1 MIHILSLVS
10 DLFFSVQIESAVKG
24 LGWTLTNID
33 SADQIPAQPPL
44 ANQSAIHA
52 DAVSHNLIAH
62 IVELQPS
69 LIIAEL
75 NSQALPWEKW
85 IAAIKSS
92 PATRRIP
99 VIGFGSHVDLDQR
112 QRALDVGCDE
122 VYAKGRF
129 TSDIVNIIQK
139 NARLFDPESARA
151 AAEGELS
158 EKAKRGIELFNRG
171 EYFESHEELEHAWNE
186 EQGAG
191 KELYRAILQIAVA
204 YLQIQRRNY
213 NGAIKMFLRARQ
225 WIDPLP
231 DVCRGVDIAQLR
243 SDAANARATLE
254 TLEAD
259 RIEQFDLAS
268 LKPIAFS
275 KTV

>member
-33 SADQIPAQPPL
+33 SVDQIPAQPPL
-44 ANQSAIHA
+44 ANHAAIQA

-62 IVELQPS
+62 VVELQPS

-75 NSQALPWEKW
+75 NSQTLPWEKW

-129 TSDIVNIIQK
+129 TSDMVNIIQK

-231 DVCRGVDIAQLR
+231 DVCRGVEIAQLR
-243 SDAANARATLE
+243 SDAAIARATLE
-254 TLEAD
+254 ALGAE
-259 RIEQFDLAS
+259 RISEFDLAT
-268 LKPIAFS
+268 LKPITF
-275 KTV
+275 KTD

>member
-1 MIHILSLVS
+1 MPLILSLVS

-24 LGWTLTNID
+24 LGWTLTNIER
-33 SADQIPAQPPL
+33 ADQL
-44 ANQSAIHA
+44 HA
-52 DAVSHNLIAH
+52 DAASQTIIGFV
-62 IVELQPS
+62 VKLQPS

-75 NSQALPWEKW
+75 NSATLPWEKW
-85 IAAIKSS
+85 IAVIKTS

-99 VIGFGSHVDLDQR
+99 VIGFGSHVDLEQR
-112 QRALDVGCDE
+112 ERALNAGCDE

-129 TSDIVNIIQK
+129 TSDMVNIIQK
-139 NARLFDPESARA
+139 NARLPDPESARA
-151 AAEGELS
+151 AAQGELS
-158 EKAKRGIELFNRG
+158 EKAQHGIELFNRG
-171 EYFESHEELEHAWNE
+171 EYFESHEELEHAWND

-243 SDAANARATLE
+243 RDAANARATLE
-254 TLEAD
+254 ALGAD
-259 RIEQFDLAS
+259 HINKFDLAS

-275 KTV
+275 SQRSANSFVDR

>member
-1 MIHILSLVS
+1 MTTILALVS

-33 SADQIPAQPPL
+33 RADQIPAQPPL
-44 ANQSAIHA
+44 ANPAAIHA
-52 DAVSHNLIAH
+52 DAARHNFIAY
-62 IVELQPS
+62 VADLQPS
-69 LIIAEL
+69 LIITEL
-75 NSQALPWEKW
+75 NSTTLPWEKW

-112 QRALDVGCDE
+112 QRALNVGCDE
-122 VYAKGRF
+122 VFAKGRF
-129 TSDIVNIIQK
+129 TSDMMSLIQK
-139 NARLFDPESARA
+139 NARASDPEAARA

-158 EKAKRGIELFNRG
+158 EKAKHGIALFNRG
-171 EYFESHEELEHAWNE
+171 EYFESHEELEHAWND

-191 KELYRAILQIAVA
+191 RELYRAILQIAVA

-231 DVCRGVDIAQLR
+231 DVCKGVDIAQLR
-243 SDAANARATLE
+243 NDAANARATLE
-254 TLEAD
+254 ALGAE
-259 RIEQFDLAS
+259 RINEFDLAT
-268 LKPIAFS
+268 LKPIRI
-275 KTV
+275 VNG

>member
-1 MIHILSLVS
+1 MPAVLSFVS

-24 LGWTLTNID
+24 LGWTLTNIER
-33 SADQIPAQPPL
+33 ADQL
-44 ANQSAIHA
+44 HA
-52 DAVSHNLIAH
+52 DAANHSLITFV
-62 IVELQPS
+62 VELQPS
-69 LIIAEL
+69 LIIVEL
-75 NSQALPWEKW
+75 NSTTLPWEKW
-85 IAAIKSS
+85 IAAIKTS
-92 PATRRIP
+92 PATRHIP

-112 QRALDVGCDE
+112 QRALDAGCDE

-129 TSDIVNIIQK
+129 TSDMVNIIQK
-139 NARLFDPESARA
+139 NARRLDPESARA

-186 EQGAG
+186 ERGAG

-213 NGAIKMFLRARQ
+213 QGAIKMFLRARQ

-243 SDAANARATLE
+243 RDAANARATV
-254 TLEAD
+254 EALGAE
-259 RIEQFDLAS
+259 RISEFDLAT
-268 LKPIAFS
+268 LKTIRS
-275 KTV
+275 VKG

>member
-1 MIHILSLVS
+1 MHILSLVS

-24 LGWTLTNID
+24 LGCTLANID
-33 SADQIPAQPPL
+33 RVDQIAAQPPL
-44 ANQSAIHA
+44 ANPAAIHA
-52 DAVSHNLIAH
+52 DAVSHNFIAH
-62 IVELQPS
+62 VVELQPS

-75 NSQALPWEKW
+75 NSTTLPWQKW

-99 VIGFGSHVDLDQR
+99 VIGFGSHVDLNQR
-112 QRALDVGCDE
+112 ERALDVGCDE

-129 TSDIVNIIQK
+129 TSDMMNIIQK
-139 NARLFDPESARA
+139 NAHLPDPESARA

-158 EKAKRGIELFNRG
+158 EKAKQGIDLFNRG

-231 DVCRGVDIAQLR
+231 DICRGVDIAQLR
-243 SDAANARATLE
+243 NDAADARATLE
-254 TLEAD
+254 ALGAE
-259 RIEQFDLAS
+259 RISEFDLGS
-268 LKPIAFS
+268 LKPIRI
-275 KTV
+275 VNG